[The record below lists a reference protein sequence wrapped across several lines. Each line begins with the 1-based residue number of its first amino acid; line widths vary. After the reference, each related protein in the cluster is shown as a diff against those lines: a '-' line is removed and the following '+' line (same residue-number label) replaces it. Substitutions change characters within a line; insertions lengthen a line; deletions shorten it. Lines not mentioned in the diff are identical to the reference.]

1 MTAAPAGWY
10 PDPDNSG
17 ARRYWDGAQ
26 WAPAPAPKALAVTAL
41 VLAVSGPIII
51 VVLALVALAFNRL
64 GYVMGMPNADDA
76 IVEMMLRFAQ
86 IGAAGSIVFLVVAV
100 ILAIVASTRA
110 ARSRRMATA
119 SWIAIGGGV
128 FFTGMTFLLPALL

>member
-1 MTAAPAGWY
+1 MTVAPAGWY
-10 PDPDNSG
+10 PDPQNP
-17 ARRYWDGAQ
+17 AAQ
-26 WAPAPAPKALAVTAL
+26 RFWTGTEWAPVRVSRALPITAL
-41 VLAVSGPIII
+41 VLAVSGPIVIVLLAII
-51 VVLALVALAFNRL
+51 AVLFNRL

-119 SWIAIGGGV
+119 SWIAIGVGV